1 MFFKKK
7 EVVKEEPKIY
17 YINLR
22 CKKCGE
28 IISKKQTFRNF
39 NSMGYM
45 LGKDCHDCSQSTED
59 EYTLCEPIS
68 VSKHPIGKVFSWE

>member
-7 EVVKEEPKIY
+7 ETKTEDSKIY

-28 IISKKQTFRNF
+28 IISKKQASRNF
-39 NSMGYM
+39 NSIGYIV
-45 LGKDCHDCSQSTED
+45 GKDCHDCSQSTED
-59 EYTLCEPIS
+59 EYVICEPIS
-68 VSKHPIGKVFSWE
+68 VSEHPIGKVFSWE

>member
-7 EVVKEEPKIY
+7 KAKTEESKIY

-28 IISKKQTFRNF
+28 IISKKQTSR
-39 NSMGYM
+39 SVAIGYAVE
-45 LGKDCHDCSQSTED
+45 KDCHDCSQSTED
-59 EYTLCEPIS
+59 EYVICEPIS
-68 VSKHPIGKVFSWE
+68 VSEHPIGKVFSWE